1 MKNILYATTALVA
14 TAGIAS
20 ADVSISGFAEVGI
33 FDTGNGD
40 MQLFNDI
47 DVTFSMTGETEGGM
61 SFGASVDLDEISDV
75 AVNQATDNNSRA
87 GIAANISGGFGTVT
101 LGDTDGASDW
111 ALTETAVGGSM
122 ADDHTA
128 HAGYSGN
135 SPFDGVSDGQILSWT
150 NTVGAMGVAISFE
163 QAADGATS
171 DNDDTVQIG
180 LKYSMEAAGATIGL
194 GLGYA
199 DAGSQTVA
207 GAAAVASIIA
217 TDDGSAGVVV
227 DATGAT
233 AATTGETAIQTGSV
247 AGADTTGDTNGMGI
261 SLSVASGNLTGVLN
275 YSDGEVLGVDAS
287 HVALGIGVT
296 MDALTI
302 GVNWGEF
309 DTDNVKTNG
318 VGLAVNYNLGGGAVF
333 QLGYGDGE
341 GVDTM
346 SMGLALSF

>member
-1 MKNILYATTALVA
+1 MKNILFATTALVA

-20 ADVSISGFAEVGI
+20 ADVSITGFAEIGV
-33 FDTGNGD
+33 FDTGSGD

-122 ADDHTA
+122 ADDHTG

-194 GLGYA
+194 GIGYA
-199 DAGSQTVA
+199 DAGSQTAVTTAGSAETITVTTAGDSSNAGLDDAVLVA
-207 GAAAVASIIA
+207 TAAVAD
-217 TDDGSAGVVV
+217 T
-227 DATGAT
+227 
-233 AATTGETAIQTGSV
+233 E
-247 AGADTTGDTNGMGI
+247 TTGDTNGMGI

>member
-1 MKNILYATTALVA
+1 MKNILFATTALVA

-20 ADVSISGFAEVGI
+20 ADVSITGFAEIGV
-33 FDTGNGD
+33 FDNGSGD

-199 DAGSQTVA
+199 DAGSQTAA
-207 GAAAVASIIA
+207 GI
-217 TDDGSAGVVV
+217 
-227 DATGAT
+227 
-233 AATTGETAIQTGSV
+233 
-247 AGADTTGDTNGMGI
+247 TGDTNGMGL

-275 YSDGEVLGVDAS
+275 YSDGEVLGIDAS

>member
-1 MKNILYATTALVA
+1 MKNILFATTALVA

-20 ADVSISGFAEVGI
+20 ADVSITGFAEIGV
-33 FDTGNGD
+33 FDNGSGD

-111 ALTETAVGGSM
+111 ALTETAVGG
-122 ADDHTA
+122 ALNDDHTA

-135 SPFDGVSDGQILSWT
+135 SPFDGVSDGQILRWN

-163 QAADGATS
+163 QAADGATT

-194 GLGYA
+194 GIGYA

-207 GAAAVASIIA
+207 GAAAVATVYETTASGLTIIDPA
-217 TDDGSAGVVV
+217 GGAVPGTGTVVTLGSA
-227 DATGAT
+227 
-233 AATTGETAIQTGSV
+233 

-275 YSDGEVLGVDAS
+275 YSDGEVLGVDSS

-296 MDALTI
+296 MDALTV

-309 DTDNVKTNG
+309 DTADVKTNG
-318 VGLAVNYNLGGGAVF
+318 VGLAVNYNMGGGAVF

-341 GVDTM
+341 GTDTM

>member
-1 MKNILYATTALVA
+1 MKNILFATTALVA

-20 ADVSISGFAEVGI
+20 ADVSISGFAEIGV
-33 FDTGNGD
+33 FDNGNGD

-75 AVNQATDNNSRA
+75 AVNAATDNNSAA
-87 GIAANISGGFGTVT
+87 GIAANISGSFGTVT

-111 ALTETAVGGSM
+111 ALTETAIGGAL

-135 SPFDGVSDGQILSWT
+135 SPLDGVSDGQILRWD

-180 LKYSMEAAGATIGL
+180 LKYTMDAGSATIGL
-194 GLGYA
+194 GIGYA
-199 DAGSQTVA
+199 DAGTQTE
-207 GAAAVASIIA
+207 S
-217 TDDGSAGVVV
+217 GV
-227 DATGAT
+227 
-233 AATTGETAIQTGSV
+233 
-247 AGADTTGDTNGMGI
+247 TGDTNAMGI
-261 SLSVASGNLTGVLN
+261 SLSLASGNLTGVLN
-275 YSDGEVLGVDAS
+275 YSDGEVLGFDTS
-287 HVALGIGVT
+287 HVALGLGVT
-296 MDALTI
+296 MDALTV

-309 DTDNVKTNG
+309 DIDDVKTNG
-318 VGLAVNYNLGGGAVF
+318 VGLAVNYDMGGGAVF

-341 GVDTM
+341 GTDTM

>member
-1 MKNILYATTALVA
+1 MKNILFATTALVA

-20 ADVSISGFAEVGI
+20 ADVSISGFAEIGVY
-33 FDTGNGD
+33 DNGNGD

-75 AVNQATDNNSRA
+75 AVNAATDNNSA
-87 GIAANISGGFGTVT
+87 GGIAANVSGGFGTVT

-122 ADDHTA
+122 ADDHTE

-194 GLGYA
+194 GIGYA
-199 DAGSQTVA
+199 DAGSQTAV
-207 GAAAVASIIA
+207 GNAATPSKIITDA
-217 TDDGSAGVVV
+217 TGVVV
-227 DATGAT
+227 TT
-233 AATTGETAIQTGSV
+233 AAGTAVAAAGESTIQLGVPAV
-247 AGADTTGDTNGMGI
+247 ADVTGDTNGMGI

>member
-1 MKNILYATTALVA
+1 MKNILFATTALVA

-20 ADVSISGFAEVGI
+20 ADVSISGFAEIGV
-33 FDTGNGD
+33 FDNGNGD

-61 SFGASVDLDEISDV
+61 SFGASVDLDEISDDTTN
-75 AVNQATDNNSRA
+75 AATDNNSAA
-87 GIAANISGGFGTVT
+87 GIAANISGSFGTVT

-111 ALTETAVGGSM
+111 ALTETAIGGAL
-122 ADDHTA
+122 ADDHTG

-135 SPFDGVSDGQILSWT
+135 SPLDGASDGQILRWD

-180 LKYSMEAAGATIGL
+180 LKYTMDAGSAAIGL
-194 GLGYA
+194 GIGYA
-199 DAGSQTVA
+199 DAGTQT
-207 GAAAVASIIA
+207 
-217 TDDGSAGVVV
+217 DGIV
-227 DATGAT
+227 
-233 AATTGETAIQTGSV
+233 
-247 AGADTTGDTNGMGI
+247 TGDTNVMGI
-261 SLSVASGNLTGVLN
+261 SLSLASGNLTGVVN
-275 YSDGEVLGVDAS
+275 YSDGEALGVDIS
-287 HVALGIGVT
+287 HVALGLGVT
-296 MDALTI
+296 MDALTV

-309 DTDNVKTNG
+309 DEDNVKTNG
-318 VGLAVNYNLGGGAVF
+318 VGLAVNYDMGGGAVF

-341 GVDTM
+341 GTDTM

>member
-1 MKNILYATTALVA
+1 MKNILFATTALVA

-20 ADVSISGFAEVGI
+20 ADVSISGFAEIGV
-33 FDTGNGD
+33 FDNGNGD

-75 AVNQATDNNSRA
+75 AVNAATDNNSAA
-87 GIAANISGGFGTVT
+87 GIAANISGSFGTVT

-111 ALTETAVGGSM
+111 ALTETAIGGAL

-135 SPFDGVSDGQILSWT
+135 SPLDGVSDGQILRWD

-180 LKYSMEAAGATIGL
+180 LKYTMDAGSATIGL
-194 GLGYA
+194 GIGYA
-199 DAGSQTVA
+199 DAGTQTVA
-207 GAAAVASIIA
+207 GDAAVPASFDP
-217 TDDGSAGVVV
+217 TDT
-227 DATGAT
+227 TGAT
-233 AATTGETAIQTGSV
+233 LIAGTA
-247 AGADTTGDTNGMGI
+247 AGADVTGDTNGMGI
-261 SLSVASGNLTGVLN
+261 SLSLASGNLTGVLN
-275 YSDGEVLGVDAS
+275 YSDGEALGFDTS
-287 HVALGIGVT
+287 HVALGLGVT
-296 MDALTI
+296 MDALTV

-309 DTDNVKTNG
+309 DIDDVKTNG
-318 VGLAVNYNLGGGAVF
+318 VGLAVNYDMGGGAVF

-341 GVDTM
+341 GTDTM

>member
-1 MKNILYATTALVA
+1 MKNILFATTALVA

-20 ADVSISGFAEVGI
+20 ADVSITGFAEIGV
-33 FDTGNGD
+33 FDNGSGD

-199 DAGSQTVA
+199 DAGSQTAA
-207 GAAAVASIIA
+207 GI
-217 TDDGSAGVVV
+217 
-227 DATGAT
+227 
-233 AATTGETAIQTGSV
+233 
-247 AGADTTGDTNGMGI
+247 TGDTNGMGI

>member
-1 MKNILYATTALVA
+1 MKNILFATTALVA

-20 ADVSISGFAEVGI
+20 ADVSITGFAEIGV
-33 FDTGNGD
+33 FDTGSGD

-111 ALTETAVGGSM
+111 AMTETAVGGSM

-150 NTVGAMGVAISFE
+150 NTVGAMGVGISFE

-199 DAGSQTVA
+199 DAGSQTAA
-207 GAAAVASIIA
+207 GI
-217 TDDGSAGVVV
+217 
-227 DATGAT
+227 
-233 AATTGETAIQTGSV
+233 
-247 AGADTTGDTNGMGI
+247 TGDTNGMGL

-275 YSDGEVLGVDAS
+275 YSDGEVLGIDAS

>member
-1 MKNILYATTALVA
+1 MKNILFATTALVA

-20 ADVSISGFAEVGI
+20 ADVSITGFAEIGV
-33 FDTGNGD
+33 FDNGSGD

-111 ALTETAVGGSM
+111 ALTETAVGG
-122 ADDHTA
+122 ALNDDHTA

-135 SPFDGVSDGQILSWT
+135 SPFDGVSDGQILRWN

-163 QAADGATS
+163 QAADGATT

-194 GLGYA
+194 GIGYA
-199 DAGSQTVA
+199 DAGSQTLA
-207 GAAAVASIIA
+207 GI
-217 TDDGSAGVVV
+217 
-227 DATGAT
+227 
-233 AATTGETAIQTGSV
+233 
-247 AGADTTGDTNGMGI
+247 TGDTNGMGI

-275 YSDGEVLGVDAS
+275 YSDGEVLGVDSS

-296 MDALTI
+296 MDALTV

-309 DTDNVKTNG
+309 DTADVKTNG
-318 VGLAVNYNLGGGAVF
+318 VGLAVNYNMGGGAVF

-341 GVDTM
+341 GTDTM

>member
-1 MKNILYATTALVA
+1 MKNILFATTALVA

-20 ADVSISGFAEVGI
+20 ADVSITGFAEIGV
-33 FDTGNGD
+33 FDNGSGD

-111 ALTETAVGGSM
+111 ALTETAVGG
-122 ADDHTA
+122 ALNDDHTA

-135 SPFDGVSDGQILSWT
+135 SPFDGVADGQILRWN

-163 QAADGATS
+163 QAADGGTT

-180 LKYSMEAAGATIGL
+180 LKYSMEAGGATIGL
-194 GLGYA
+194 GIGYA
-199 DAGSQTVA
+199 DSGSQTTTGSDAVPSILA
-207 GAAAVASIIA
+207 LTSSGAV
-217 TDDGSAGVVV
+217 TV
-227 DATGAT
+227 DATGAAIAT
-233 AATTGETAIQTGSV
+233 ALDTTIQAGSV
-247 AGADTTGDTNGMGI
+247 AAADTTGDTNGMGI
-261 SLSVASGNLTGVLN
+261 SLSLASGNLTGVLN
-275 YSDGEVLGVDAS
+275 YSDGEVEGVDTS

-296 MDALTI
+296 MDALTV

-309 DTDNVKTNG
+309 DTADVKTNG
-318 VGLAVNYNLGGGAVF
+318 VGLAVNYNMGGGAVF

-341 GVDTM
+341 GTDTM

>member
-1 MKNILYATTALVA
+1 MKNILFATTALVA

-20 ADVSISGFAEVGI
+20 ADVSITGFAEIGV
-33 FDTGNGD
+33 FDTGSGD

-111 ALTETAVGGSM
+111 AMTETAVGGSM

-194 GLGYA
+194 GIGYA
-199 DAGSQTVA
+199 DAGSQTAA
-207 GAAAVASIIA
+207 GI
-217 TDDGSAGVVV
+217 
-227 DATGAT
+227 
-233 AATTGETAIQTGSV
+233 
-247 AGADTTGDTNGMGI
+247 TGDTNGMGI

-309 DTDNVKTNG
+309 DTDNVKANG

>member
-1 MKNILYATTALVA
+1 MKNILFATTALVA

-20 ADVSISGFAEVGI
+20 ADVSITGFAEIGV
-33 FDTGNGD
+33 FDNGSGD

-111 ALTETAVGGSM
+111 ALTETAVGG
-122 ADDHTA
+122 ALNDDHTA

-135 SPFDGVSDGQILSWT
+135 SPFDGVSDGQILRWN

-163 QAADGATS
+163 QAADGATT

-180 LKYSMEAAGATIGL
+180 LKYSMEAGGATIGL
-194 GLGYA
+194 GIGYA
-199 DAGSQTVA
+199 DSGSQTAV
-207 GAAAVASIIA
+207 GNAATPSKII
-217 TDDGSAGVVV
+217 TDSTGVVV
-227 DATGAT
+227 TT
-233 AATTGETAIQTGSV
+233 AAGTAVAV
-247 AGADTTGDTNGMGI
+247 AGESTLQLGVPAVADVTGDTNGMGI

-275 YSDGEVLGVDAS
+275 YSDGEVEGVDTS

-296 MDALTI
+296 MDALTV

-309 DTDNVKTNG
+309 DTADVKTNG
-318 VGLAVNYNLGGGAVF
+318 VGLAVNYNMGGGAVF

-341 GVDTM
+341 GTDTM